1 MTVAAIPPIE
11 LLAPQIAGPAGG
23 VDAAPGVHAGSFADL
38 LLRGVEATSVK
49 LADADRLIAQ
59 AAVDDAVPLHQV
71 TYAIEEARISFELMI
86 QVRNRLLDA
95 SQQLMNMQV

>member
-11 LLAPQIAGPAGG
+11 LLALQIAGPAGG
-23 VDAAPGVHAGSFADL
+23 VDAAPGAHGSFADL

-71 TYAIEEARISFELMI
+71 TYAIEQARISFELMI